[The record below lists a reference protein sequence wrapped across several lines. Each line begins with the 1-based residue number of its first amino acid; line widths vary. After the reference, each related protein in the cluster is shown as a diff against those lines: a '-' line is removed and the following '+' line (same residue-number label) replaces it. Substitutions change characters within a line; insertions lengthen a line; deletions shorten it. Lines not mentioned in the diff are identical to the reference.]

1 MGERNLNGNKG
12 GRPFSRVPDD
22 LLEEVREMYDDGKT
36 PADIRKALRDRGT
49 SVSLPAIKE
58 AVGEVT
64 QTLEGAAQT
73 EIPGC
78 AVSFESRVDAEVF
91 REIPLDIRTIAEDMI
106 RGGSSPSA
114 IVQVLGRYRVPVSL
128 KSVEAY
134 RDERLAN
141 KDTEASLSTTY
152 ATELRNLYAFIA
164 DIRAKR
170 AEIYNNIPE
179 YERNSAKMFVELTK
193 LELEGVKALTQLL
206 KVVNQ
211 DNSEDREN
219 AIQEIRDKL
228 KIGDES

>member
-1 MGERNLNGNKG
+1 MAERVLKGDKG
-12 GRPFSRVPDD
+12 GRPFSRVPND

-36 PADIRKALRDRGT
+36 PADIRKALQARGT

-78 AVSFESRVDAEVF
+78 AVSFESRVDADVF
-91 REIPLDIRTIAEDMI
+91 REIPLDVRTIAEDMI

-134 RDERLAN
+134 RDERIAN
-141 KDTEASLSTTY
+141 KDTEANLSTTY
-152 ATELRNLYAFIA
+152 ATELRNICAFMADMRAKAA
-164 DIRAKR
+164 DIYR
-170 AEIYNNIPE
+170 EMPE
-179 YERNSAKMFVELTK
+179 YERNSAKTYLKMKE
-193 LELEGVKALTQLL
+193 LELDGAKAMTQLL

-211 DNSEDREN
+211 DNSEDVQS
-219 AIQEIRDKL
+219 AIQEIRNKL
-228 KIGDES
+228 KIGGES

>member
-78 AVSFESRVDAEVF
+78 AVSFESRVDADVF

-106 RGGSSPSA
+106 RGGSSPSS

-141 KDTEASLSTTY
+141 KDTEANLSTSY
-152 ATELRNLYAFIA
+152 ATELRNVYNFMADMRIKAA
-164 DIRAKR
+164 DIYM
-170 AEIYNNIPE
+170 EMPE
-179 YERNSAKMFVELTK
+179 YERNSAKMYLKLKE
-193 LELEGVKALTQLL
+193 LELDGAKVMTQLL

-211 DNSEDREN
+211 DNSETVQN
-219 AIQEIRDKL
+219 AIQEIRDRL